1 MMNGDGVTILVE
13 NLRKSYGS
21 IKAVDGLSFK
31 VYEGE
36 VYSLLGPN
44 GAGKTTT
51 VEIVEGLRKPDG
63 GRVRVLGMDPWH
75 SQADIR
81 QTVGIMPQDFRFVE
95 RINPEEAIRFYC
107 TIFGVADRSKELL
120 ELVELDDVRHVY
132 FQNLSGGQKQKLGIC
147 LALVN
152 NPKVVFLDEPTTGLD
167 PRARRRIWKLIRQLK
182 EEGRTIILTTHYLEE
197 AEMLADRVG
206 IVSRGK
212 MIVEGTPKEI
222 IEKMGKGKRLLVSRD
237 EKLSEYIGKEL
248 KLESTLENGLIS
260 AHVNSNSDV
269 IDILSFVD
277 RNNIPISTLQLREDT
292 LEDIF
297 VDLVGKEEE

>member
-1 MMNGDGVTILVE
+1 MDGSRVAISVE
-13 NLRKSYGS
+13 NLHKSYGQ
-21 IKAVDGLSFK
+21 IHAVDGLSFK

-51 VEIVEGLRKPDG
+51 VEIVEGIRKADSG
-63 GRVRVLGMDPWH
+63 SVKVLGKDPWH
-75 SQADIR
+75 SQGEMR
-81 QTVGIMPQDFRFVE
+81 QSVGIMPQDFRFVE

-107 TIFGVADRSKELL
+107 TLFGVHDRSGELL
-120 ELVELDDVRHVY
+120 KLVELEDVKHVY

-152 NPKVVFLDEPTTGLD
+152 DPRVVFLDEPTTGLD

-182 EEGRTIILTTHYLEE
+182 AEGRTIILTTHYLEE

-206 IVSRGK
+206 IVSGGK
-212 MIVEGTPKEI
+212 MVVEGTPKEI
-222 IEKMGKGKRLLVSRD
+222 IEKMGKGKRLL
-237 EKLSEYIGKEL
+237 LSFNEQLAEYIGKDL
-248 KLESTLENGLIS
+248 GLEYVEEDGLLSTRIK
-260 AHVNSNSDV
+260 SNHDV
-269 IDILSFVD
+269 SNIMSYVD
-277 RNNIPISTLQLREDT
+277 REGISLSALQLKEDT

-297 VDLVGKEEE
+297 VDLVGREED

>member
-1 MMNGDGVTILVE
+1 MNRSEVAISVE
-13 NLRKSYGS
+13 DLKKNYGT
-21 IKAVDGLSFK
+21 IKAVDGLSFHVNK
-31 VYEGE
+31 GE

-51 VEIVEGLRKPDG
+51 VEIVEGIRKPDSG
-63 GRVRVLGMDPWH
+63 SVKVLGRDPWN
-75 SQADIR
+75 SQLDIR
-81 QTVGIMPQDFRFVE
+81 QTVGIMPQDFQFVE
-95 RINPEEAIRFYC
+95 RITPEEAIKFYC
-107 TIFGVADRSKELL
+107 TLFGVRDKSRELL
-120 ELVELDDVRHVY
+120 DLVELQDVRKVY

-152 NPKVVFLDEPTTGLD
+152 DPRIVFLDEPTTGLD
-167 PRARRRIWKLIRQLK
+167 PSARRRIWKLIKQLK

-206 IVSRGK
+206 IVFRGK

-222 IEKMGKGKRLLVSRD
+222 IGRMGKGKRVLVSKD
-237 EKLSEYIGKEL
+237 EKLSKYIKDIL
-248 KLESTLENGLIS
+248 HLDLTYENELIS
-260 AHVNSNSDV
+260 AHVKGNQDV
-269 IDILSFVD
+269 IDILSFID
-277 RNNIPISTLQLREDT
+277 KNKIPLGSFQLREDT